1 MLLTQH
7 ARGSTPL
14 AKLLSRRLISPI
26 YHCPIRDHDERIG
39 VDTLNLRDIVDSP
52 KRNRHKGETS
62 DCPGWH
68 SPITSGRMKFY
79 SVKPKH
85 MRDLLHLAR
94 LAVASLA
101 ALVAVNDITGAASVQ
116 NEQSLELR
124 PADEPIV
131 AIVSLRDQQITVY
144 DANGWIMRAP
154 VSSGQKGR
162 ETPAG
167 VFSILQKEA
176 EHYSNMYD
184 DAYMPHMQRLTWS
197 GIALHGGA
205 LPGYPASHGC
215 IRMPYDFAERLF
227 DVTRLGMRVIVAPTD
242 VVPVAI
248 DHPALFQPKTGP
260 DTVAASAAAAEA
272 SEAARKAD
280 QARLVAV
287 TASREAARVM
297 MAIRTA
303 EYLKLKAEEQ
313 LAKASEQA
321 EDVKAKV
328 AATQVDKFASQL
340 GSAKAELQPKLDAA
354 TAARQSAVTAEAA
367 RVVAAET
374 ARKMAR
380 DFDPVSVFISRKT
393 QHLYVRQAFQP
404 ILDIPVTIQDVD
416 RPIGTHIFTALARTD
431 ASRELRWSVVS
442 LLDRHTDSGRDKPH
456 ATARERQGR
465 EIEAIPVDPVSAKGA
480 LDRIAIPQDTID
492 RIVEMVGP
500 RSSLI
505 ISDEALS
512 PETGDG
518 TEFVVLMSGE
528 PQGGLKHRR
537 RDPQI
542 GIRYDS
548 MPNWRSPNAGRY
560 STWQSR
566 F

>member
-1 MLLTQH
+1 MNFYFVDPN
-7 ARGSTPL
+7 S
-14 AKLLSRRLISPI
+14 
-26 YHCPIRDHDERIG
+26 IR
-39 VDTLNLRDIVDSP
+39 VL
-52 KRNRHKGETS
+52 
-62 DCPGWH
+62 WH
-68 SPITSGRMKFY
+68 
-79 SVKPKH
+79 V
-85 MRDLLHLAR
+85 AR
-94 LAVASLA
+94 LGVASLA
-101 ALVAVNDITGAASVQ
+101 ALIAANDVTGAASVQ
-116 NEQSLELR
+116 NQQSMELR
-124 PADEPIV
+124 SAGEPIM
-131 AIVSLRDQQITVY
+131 AIVSLREQQITVY

-154 VSSGQKGR
+154 VSSAQKGR

-184 DAYMPHMQRLTWS
+184 DAYMPNMQRLTWS

-242 VVPVAI
+242 VAPVAI

-260 DTVAASAAAAEA
+260 DVVAASAAAAEA
-272 SEAARKAD
+272 NEAASKAE
-280 QARLVAV
+280 QARLAAV
-287 TASREAARVM
+287 IASREAARVM
-297 MAIRTA
+297 VAIRTA
-303 EYLKLKAEEQ
+303 EFLKDKAEEQ
-313 LAKASEQA
+313 LAKAKERP
-321 EDVKAKV
+321 EDIRAKA
-328 AATQVDKFASQL
+328 AAAQVDRLEAQL
-340 GSAKAELQPKLDAA
+340 ASAKAELQPKLDAA

-431 ASRELRWSVVS
+431 AGKDLRWSVVS
-442 LLDRHTDSGRDKPH
+442 LLDRHTDSSRDKPH
-456 ATARERQGR
+456 ASARERQGR
-465 EIEAIPVDPVSAKGA
+465 EIETIPADPVSAKAA

-492 RIVEMVGP
+492 RIAEMVGP

-542 GIRYDS
+542 GVRYDS
-548 MPNWRSPNAGRY
+548 SPYWRSPNTGPY
-560 STWQSR
+560 SASPSR

>member
-1 MLLTQH
+1 MKPYFVNPNH
-7 ARGSTPL
+7 
-14 AKLLSRRLISPI
+14 
-26 YHCPIRDHDERIG
+26 IG
-39 VDTLNLRDIVDSP
+39 ALWQV
-52 KRNRHKGETS
+52 
-62 DCPGWH
+62 
-68 SPITSGRMKFY
+68 
-79 SVKPKH
+79 
-85 MRDLLHLAR
+85 AR
-94 LAVASLA
+94 LGIASLA
-101 ALVAVNDITGAASVQ
+101 ALIMANDVTGAASVQ
-116 NEQSLELR
+116 NEQSMELR
-124 PADEPIV
+124 PAGEPIM
-131 AIVSLRDQQITVY
+131 AIVSLGAQRITVY

-176 EHYSNMYD
+176 EHYSNIYD

-197 GIALHGGA
+197 GIALHGGV

-227 DVTRLGMRVIVAPTD
+227 DGTRLGMRVIVAPTD

-248 DHPALFQPKTGP
+248 DHPALFQPKTGL
-260 DTVAASAAAAEA
+260 DTVAVSAAAAEA
-272 SEAARKAD
+272 SEATRKAD

-287 TASREAARVM
+287 TASREAARAM

-313 LAKASEQA
+313 LAKANEQA

-328 AATQVDKFASQL
+328 ATTQVDKFASQL
-340 GSAKAELQPKLDAA
+340 ASAKAELQPKLDAA

-367 RVVAAET
+367 RVVAADT

-431 ASRELRWSVVS
+431 AGRDLRWSVVS
-442 LLDRHTDSGRDKPH
+442 LLDRHTDSSRDKPH
-456 ATARERQGR
+456 ASARERQ
-465 EIEAIPVDPVSAKGA
+465 IETIPADPVSSKEA

-492 RIVEMVGP
+492 RIAEMVGP

-505 ISDEALS
+505 ISDEALG

-542 GIRYDS
+542 GVRYDNS
-548 MPNWRSPNAGRY
+548 PYWRSPNTGPY
-560 STWQSR
+560 SAWPSR